1 MAKYNYQ
8 IEKDHLVCEPRAALA
23 LMGLIFEKSDSK
35 GIDRIQIV
43 MGIYAHEDERG
54 RVCPMFDR
62 KFVDWVRNGCKGLS
76 SGEYV
81 LMSSY
86 DEFGDSSKCADW
98 CSKGSKYPKIKATK
112 AAYEKVRKLSLQWE
126 ENDEEEWFAVTM
138 GFCMNDPSQDFC
150 DMYITREFKRWLLN
164 GDKEERPFVMQHSD
178 TEKTDRLQNL
188 LMPVTLSID
197 E

>member
-1 MAKYNYQ
+1 MTKYNYQ

-23 LMGLIFEKSDSK
+23 LMGLVFEKSDNQ

-43 MGIYAHEDERG
+43 MGIYAHEDEYG

-86 DEFGDSSKCADW
+86 DDIGSSSKCADW
-98 CSKGSKYPKIKATK
+98 CSEMSAYPKIKATK

-126 ENDEEEWFAVTM
+126 ENDEEEWFTVTM
-138 GFCMNDPSQDFC
+138 GFGTNDPSQDFC
-150 DMYITREFKRWLLN
+150 DVYIAREFKHWLLN
-164 GDKEERPFVMQHSD
+164 GDKKTRPFVMQHSD
-178 TEKTDRLQNL
+178 TEKTDRLQNF
-188 LMPVTLSID
+188 LMPVTWSM
-197 E
+197 EE